1 MFSYLQVIHIDPS
14 QAAETTQPLLNQLA
28 ELSEV
33 LPGVRSAKA
42 GATLPRALNGG
53 QLMWRL
59 SFSSEADYWACHRS
73 SVWRSKVALALA
85 PERGLSIDAAAYDS
99 KFADTSRPR
108 QSRRIWRCLMLAL
121 EPYAGAADTRQLER
135 DLMLMPRYVE
145 TIGNWA
151 LGRAVSSQGRRSW
164 THVWEQEFDDVQGLE
179 GPYMTHPI
187 HWGLVDAWFDPECP
201 QRIVDPLLIHAA
213 FEIERTIIV

>member
-14 QAAETTQPLLNQLA
+14 QPAGKVHELLHRLA
-28 ELSEV
+28 EFSET

-42 GATLPRALNGG
+42 GTTLPRALNGG

-59 SFSSEADYWACHRS
+59 SFSTEADYWTCRASR
-73 SVWRSKVALALA
+73 VWHSKVAPALA
-85 PERGLSIDAAAYDS
+85 PERGLSIDSAAYDV
-99 KFADTSRPR
+99 KFADTSRQR
-108 QSRRIWRCLMLAL
+108 STQRIWRCLMLAL
-121 EPYAGAADTRQLER
+121 EPHAGAADARQLER
-135 DLMLMPRYVE
+135 DLMLMPRYIDA
-145 TIGNWA
+145 IGNWA

-213 FEIERTIIV
+213 FAIERSIII